1 MIAKLILD
9 IETAPCERAA
19 DFLEDP
25 KPPSNYKNPEA
36 IASYVENAKVEALAK
51 CGLDPDL
58 GRIVALG
65 WMLEGQE
72 EPTVRTCRAE
82 VDEADALKE
91 LWRLV
96 VLPSGAHRPLVTFNG
111 NGFDLPFLMRR
122 SLYLGMVYPQLNIDR
137 FRTTHIDLMAKLTFN
152 GILKAHS
159 LKFYAKRFC
168 LPVEDDTKGADIPA
182 LVRDG
187 SDTAWRAIHDHCK
200 ADVLTTYLLA
210 SRLQLIDFD
219 PRALPREA
227 ELTA

>member
-1 MIAKLILD
+1 MFPKLVLD
-9 IETAPCERAA
+9 IETCPIDRAA
-19 DFLEDP
+19 DYIEE
-25 KPPSNYKNPEA
+25 PSAPANYKNPEA
-36 IASYVENAKVEALAK
+36 IASYIATAKQAAVDK

-82 VDEADALKE
+82 VDEAQALKE

-96 VLPSGAHRPLVTFNG
+96 EMPSGAHRVLVTFNG

-122 SLYLGMVYPQLNIDR
+122 SLYLGMVYPHLNIDR
-137 FRTTHIDLMAKLTFN
+137 YRTNHLDLLAKLTYN
-152 GILKAHS
+152 GLLKAHS

-168 LPVEDDTKGADIPA
+168 LPVEDETKGADIPA

-187 SDTAWRAIHDHCK
+187 SDTAWQAIHDHCR